1 MTGSVRHVAVRAGTY
16 RDSVRLMQISRAVS
30 DLPGVSSALVAMA
43 TGLNLEQA
51 TRMGYAVPPDA
62 ANNDLLIAV
71 TLDRAD
77 ALPTVL
83 ARLETELAGA
93 PVRPAATGDGLDTA
107 PRTVAAAARRL
118 DATLVL
124 VSTPGRYAFV
134 EAMDALDAG
143 VPVLVFSDNVPVA
156 EEVRLKQVAGERGL
170 LVMGPD
176 CGTAIVAGVGLG
188 FANVVRPG
196 PVGVVAASGTGAQQ
210 VMSLLSA
217 AGVGISH
224 CLGVGGRDL
233 SAAVGGASTVTALR
247 ALDEDPSTEVI
258 LLVGKAPAPVVA
270 ERVRAETAT
279 LRTPVL
285 PAPVG
290 PGQPDLTA
298 AVEDLLRTLG
308 RAVPDPWPRWL
319 PGPLGPSPGGCL
331 RGLFSGGSLCLE
343 ALAIAGPVLGP
354 VRSNIAP
361 DPDLRLDPDAVP
373 VGHAML
379 DLGDDRLT
387 LNCPH
392 PMIDLAPR
400 LDRLAASL
408 ADPDCRVVL
417 LDVVLGHGAHPDP
430 AAELAPVIAAGLA
443 RRPDLAVVCSLVGTA
458 DDPQGLDRQADVLV
472 AAGAAVFAS
481 NAQATRHALRL
492 VAA

>member
-1 MTGSVRHVAVRAGTY
+1 
-16 RDSVRLMQISRAVS
+16 MQISRTVS

-43 TGLNLEQA
+43 TELNVDQA
-51 TRMGYAVPPDA
+51 IQLGYAVPPGA
-62 ANNDLLIAV
+62 GGNDLLVGVTVDEAGALAAV
-71 TLDRAD
+71 LDRLD
-77 ALPTVL
+77 AEL
-83 ARLETELAGA
+83 ARASS
-93 PVRPAATGDGLDTA
+93 PAATTDGDPDTP
-107 PRTVAAAARRL
+107 PRTVASAARRL
-118 DATLVL
+118 GATLAL

-143 VPVLVFSDNVPVA
+143 LSVLVFSDNVPLA

-176 CGTAIVAGVGLG
+176 CGTAVVAGVGLG

-210 VMSLLSA
+210 VMSLLSG

-233 SAAVGGASTVTALR
+233 SATVGGASTLTALR
-247 ALDEDPSTEVI
+247 ALDEDPATELI
-258 LLVGKAPAPVVA
+258 LLVGKAPEPTVA
-270 ERVRAETAT
+270 ERVRTETAT
-279 LRTPVL
+279 MRTPVL

-298 AVEDLLRTLG
+298 GVENALRALG
-308 RAVPDPWPRWL
+308 RAAPDPWPRWL
-319 PGPLGPSPGGCL
+319 PERPSSSAGGAL

-343 ALAIAGPVLGP
+343 ALAIAEPALGP
-354 VRSNIAP
+354 VRSNIAV
-361 DPDLRLDPDAVP
+361 DPKLMLDPDASP
-373 VGHAML
+373 AGHAML

-387 LNCPH
+387 LGRPH
-392 PMIDLAPR
+392 PMIDIAPR
-400 LDRLAASL
+400 LDRLAAEA
-408 ADPDCRVVL
+408 ADPACGVIL

-430 AAELAPVIAAGLA
+430 AAELAAAIGAGIA

-458 DDPQGLDRQADVLV
+458 EDPQDVDRQARALC

-481 NAQATRHALRL
+481 NAEAARHAVRL
-492 VAA
+492 AAA